1 MREMNLIELYG
12 YAEQRGITVVNWKID
27 NKRAC
32 AIKMKREYHILMND
46 RLISGEREER
56 IVLAH
61 ELGHCRSD
69 RMYYLQDFCNP
80 LYRQNIAKAER
91 KGRTRTEVNTVIY
104 WLTGYDEK
112 GIEAQ
117 LQKDVDSQTFFC
129 ERPFHP
135 SKQRKNQG
143 NDLRR
148 SRRNDQR
155 PYDAADSVFGQ
166 ADRRGG

>member
-1 MREMNLIELYG
+1 MREMNLTELYG
-12 YAEQRGITVVNWKID
+12 YAEQKGITVVNWKID

-32 AIKMKREYHILMND
+32 VIKMERDYHILMND

-91 KGRTRTEVNTVIY
+91 KACNEACRLLVKPEELKKALCENDTEYAAAESLDLDVFTFRNIVEYYKTKGVI
-104 WLTGYDEK
+104 
-112 GIEAQ
+112 
-117 LQKDVDSQTFFC
+117 
-129 ERPFHP
+129 
-135 SKQRKNQG
+135 
-143 NDLRR
+143 
-148 SRRNDQR
+148 
-155 PYDAADSVFGQ
+155 
-166 ADRRGG
+166 